1 MGYIPHPAIPL
12 GEIRPFDLLLLL
24 GVGALWELFSRIGV
38 LSFSRKSSSL
48 RQREYAFQQLQHK
61 TRQKQNVGASAFV
74 ETSKLERQVLAEEK
88 ALSQVYQDRKA
99 QLVVIKKLSKNIG
112 LALSFVIFVIYYGVP
127 IVTMDGSLIE
137 SNDILSAEG
146 ASLKGA
152 AFTKA
157 FMFPLSYIG
166 IGMRLSRWGLEDP
179 SNSIGSLLVFWSAQ
193 TTVGKIIDGVEALLQ

>member
-12 GEIRPFDLLLLL
+12 GEIRPLDLLLLL
-24 GVGALWELFSRIGV
+24 SVGALWELISRIGV

-48 RQREYAFQQLQHK
+48 RQREYAFQQLQQL

-99 QLVVIKKLSKNIG
+99 QLIVIKKLSKNIG
-112 LALSFVIFVIYYGVP
+112 LALSFVVFFLYYGVP
-127 IVTMDGSLIE
+127 VVTMDGSLIE
-137 SNDILSAEG
+137 TNEILSAEG

-193 TTVGKIIDGVEALLQ
+193 TTVGKIMDGVEALMQ